1 MPTRYSKLR
10 LLAAMAP
17 AMLALLVPPAHADG
31 YPSKPIRFIV
41 PFSAGGQLDY
51 VARLVAKPMSRN
63 LGQSVI
69 VENDSG
75 AAGTVAGAKVA
86 IAAPDGYTLL
96 EYGENFPIAKHLMPH
111 LAYDPVGAFA
121 MVSGISL
128 SPHIILVS
136 TQLPVHTLRELA
148 AYGKAHPGILSYGSP
163 GLGSSMNLTFE
174 MIKRHFGIDAVHV
187 PYRGGANMLTDLAGG
202 QINVGVI
209 AVSPAMPLIKSG
221 KVRAIAITSA
231 NRDAALPD
239 VPTVAESGYPDYNSG
254 SWAGVAVPKGTPSAV
269 ISRLNQAV
277 LAALA
282 DPQVK
287 QALQSQSFTAIGGT
301 PEQLTHRVRRESDR
315 YGPLIEKL
323 GLHAN

>member
-1 MPTRYSKLR
+1 MSTRYSKLR
-10 LLAAMAP
+10 RLAAIAP
-17 AMLALLVPPAHADG
+17 AMLALLASPAHAGD
-31 YPSKPIRFIV
+31 YPTKPIRLIV

-51 VARLVAKPMSRN
+51 VARLIAKPMSRE
-63 LGQSVI
+63 LGQNVI

-75 AAGTVAGAKVA
+75 AGGTVAGAKAA
-86 IAAPDGYTLL
+86 ISAPDGYTLL
-96 EYGENFPIAKHLMPH
+96 EYGENFPIAKHLMPK
-111 LAYDPVGAFA
+111 LSYDPVAAFA
-121 MVSGISL
+121 MVCGISL
-128 SPHIILVS
+128 SPHIILVAS
-136 TQLPVHTLRELA
+136 QLPVHNLQELA
-148 AYGKAHPGILSYGSP
+148 AYGKAHPGRLSYGSP

-174 MIKRHFGIDAVHV
+174 VIKRHFGIDAVHV

-239 VPTVAESGYPDYNSG
+239 VPTVAESGYPGYSSG
-254 SWAGVAVPKGTPSAV
+254 SWAGVAVPKGTPPAV
-269 ISRLNQAV
+269 IARLNQAV

-287 QALQSQSFTAIGGT
+287 QALQSQSFVAIGGT
-301 PEQLTHRVRRESDR
+301 PEQLAQRVRSDSAR

-323 GLHAN
+323 GLHAD

>member
-1 MPTRYSKLR
+1 MPTHYSKLR
-10 LLAAMAP
+10 LLAAMVP
-17 AMLALLVPPAHADG
+17 AVLALLCSPARASDF
-31 YPSKPIRFIV
+31 PSRPIRFIV

-51 VARLVAKPMSRN
+51 VARLIAKPMSRE

-75 AAGTVAGAKVA
+75 AGGTVAGAKVA

-96 EYGENFPIAKHLMPH
+96 EYGENFPIAKHLIPH
-111 LAYDPVGAFA
+111 LSYDPVHAFA

-128 SPHIILVS
+128 SPHIILVAR
-136 TQLPVHTLRELA
+136 QLPVHNLRELA
-148 AYGKAHPGILSYGSP
+148 AYGKAHPGALSYGSP

-231 NRDAALPD
+231 TRDAVLPD
-239 VPTVAESGYPDYNSG
+239 VPTVAESGYPGYTSG
-254 SWAGVAVPKGTPSAV
+254 SWAGVAVPKGTPPAV

-282 DPQVK
+282 DPRVK
-287 QALQSQSFTAIGGT
+287 QALAAQSFTAIGGT
-301 PEQLTHRVRRESDR
+301 PEQLTQRVRRDSDR
-315 YGPLIEKL
+315 YGPLIRKL
-323 GLHAN
+323 GLRVN

>member
-1 MPTRYSKLR
+1 MPTRHSKLR
-10 LLAAMAP
+10 LLAAMVP
-17 AMLALLVPPAHADG
+17 AMLALLAPPAQADD

-51 VARLVAKPMSRN
+51 VARLVAKPMSQE

-69 VENDSG
+69 VENDGG
-75 AAGTVAGAKVA
+75 AGGTVAGAKAA

-111 LAYDPVGAFA
+111 LAYDPVTAFT
-121 MVSGISL
+121 MVAGISI

-136 TQLPVHTLRELA
+136 SQLPIHNLQDLA
-148 AYGKAHPGILSYGSP
+148 AYGKAHPGALSYGSP

-174 MIKRHFGIDAVHV
+174 TIKRHFGIDAVHV

-202 QINVGVI
+202 QINIGVI
-209 AVSPAMPLIKSG
+209 AVAPAMPLLKSG
-221 KVRAIAITSA
+221 KVRAIAVTSA
-231 NRDAALPD
+231 DRDPVLPD
-239 VPTVAESGYPDYNSG
+239 VPTVAESGYPGYSSG
-254 SWAGVAVPKGTPSAV
+254 SWAGVAVPKGTPPAV
-269 ISRLNQAV
+269 IARLNQAV

-287 QALQSQSFTAIGGT
+287 QALMSQSFTAIGGT
-301 PEQLTHRVRRESDR
+301 PEQLTQRVGRDSDR
-315 YGPLIEKL
+315 YGPLVEQL
-323 GLHAN
+323 GLRGN